1 MKRMRKTI
9 LCALA
14 LVLGPAAFAQSNQ
27 VPGDSDYDS
36 FSRFITDRNIFD
48 PNRVPHFGGTQVRR
62 RIRHVSSSAPFLS
75 LVGIMSYSKGTF
87 AFFNGNDSDLK
98 QVLPVS
104 GKVGGFTVTELTR
117 TEVKLESDDHKQTLN
132 LQVGDVLRQE
142 NGRWELSDANDV
154 PAAVILPATTAPVA
168 EPAQSTGSTDADSS
182 TPDEATP
189 PPSPAV
195 EQNEVLKRLQQLREK
210 ENQ

>member
-1 MKRMRKTI
+1 MKHMRKTI

-14 LVLGPAAFAQSNQ
+14 LALGPAAFAQSNQ

-98 QVLPVS
+98 QVLPLA

-132 LQVGDVLRQE
+132 LQVGDV
-142 NGRWELSDANDV
+142 
-154 PAAVILPATTAPVA
+154 PAAVILPATTTPVA
-168 EPAQSTGSTDADSS
+168 DPAQSTGATDADSS